1 MALTVTLNGSERTFP
16 ALNESA
22 AISDLVQELG
32 VKPDRVAVEQ
42 NGAIVSRK
50 VWRETQLH
58 SGDRVEVVH
67 FVGGG
72 RS

>member
-16 ALNESA
+16 ALNDTA
-22 AISDLVQELG
+22 AISDLVEELG

-42 NGAIVSRK
+42 NGVIVSRK
-50 VWRETQLH
+50 VWPETELH
-58 SGDRVEVVH
+58 PGDRIEVVH